1 MTRDELQLNA
11 VESLIQNHRLILNWG
26 TGTGKSRVAVEACA
40 RCVDPTKFL
49 LLVSERIHK
58 KNWEDEFRKWGHA
71 DIFPSI
77 TVACYSSIHKFEN
90 TAWAL
95 VIADEG
101 HHLKSENRKE
111 CLKSISAANF
121 LVLSATI
128 NNRSLLDFLNWRY
141 GRFATLNFSLQDAID
156 HEFIA
161 KPDIFVI
168 PLSLDNRNVTEIIVE
183 ERGKKDLSTTI
194 ECGWKDRWIYKK
206 NKKAWPNLEL
216 KIHCTQYQKYL
227 YFCDQYNFY
236 NKRYLAKRNIR
247 DKNIWL
253 LYGSKRKQYLGSL
266 KTEIAKKVINVIDD
280 KRYMCF
286 CTDINQCAALG
297 GISAMHSKNKQK
309 DNDKLINDFNDGRI
323 NKLFAVGMGVEGIN
337 LNNIDAGLIVQLD
350 GQDLKWKQKSGR
362 IMRSKEPKLYI
373 LYYKGTR
380 DEEFLNIA
388 IKDIDKN
395 YIKTI
400 SIDELNIKD

>member
-40 RCVDPTKFL
+40 RCVDHTKIL

-58 KNWEDEFRKWGHA
+58 KNWGDEFRKWGHA

-90 TAWAL
+90 AAWAL

-141 GRFATLNFSLQDAID
+141 GKFTTLNFSLQNAID
-156 HEFIA
+156 NKFVGKPNIFI
-161 KPDIFVI
+161 VQ
-168 PLSLDNRNVTEIIVE
+168 LNLDNKNASEIIVE
-183 ERGKKDLSTTI
+183 ERGSKHLYTTI

-216 KIHCTQYQKYL
+216 KIHCTQYQKYVYL
-227 YFCDQYNFY
+227 CEQYNFY
-236 NKRYLAKRNIR
+236 NKRYLSKRSIR

-266 KTEIAKKVINVIDD
+266 KTEIAKKVLQRISD

-286 CTDINQCAALG
+286 CTDINQCTALG
-297 GISAMHSKNKQK
+297 GINAMHSKNKQK
-309 DNDKLINDFNDGRI
+309 ENDKLISDFNEGKI
-323 NKLFAVGMGVEGIN
+323 NQLFAVGMGVEGIN
-337 LNNIDAGLIVQLD
+337 LNNIEAGMIVQLD
-350 GQDLKWKQKSGR
+350 ATEIRWFQKMGR
-362 IMRSKEPKLYI
+362 LVRGKKPDVYI
-373 LYYKGTR
+373 IYYKGTR
-380 DEEFLNIA
+380 DEEFLASA
-388 IKDIDKN
+388 IKDINKD

-400 SIDELNIKD
+400 SIDELDIKD